1 MVGTELGIVSSSTTK
16 KVVVRRFDRENLTG
30 FINPFSYLQPLAIEL
45 LKPDGSLVQLPYEEV
60 KSICFVQD
68 FEAEAESRKIFLTRP
83 KLEGLWV
90 RMSFRDGEVLDG
102 ILPNNLLA
110 WDIAGY
116 MVTPPESDANNQRVF
131 VPRQALKSIQVLGV
145 VGSPLRAKRKK
156 APAPD
161 QPTLF

>member
-1 MVGTELGIVSSSTTK
+1 VSSSTTK
-16 KVVVRRFDRENLTG
+16 KVIVRRFDRENLTG
-30 FINPFSYLQPLAIEL
+30 FINPFSYLQPQAIEL
-45 LKPDGSLVQLPYEEV
+45 LKPDGSLVQVPYEEV
-60 KSICFVQD
+60 KSVCFVQD
-68 FEAEAESRKIFLTRP
+68 FEAEAESRRIFLTRP
-83 KLEGLWV
+83 KLDGLWV

-131 VPRQALKSIQVLGV
+131 VPRQALRSIQVLGV
-145 VGSPLRAKRKK
+145 VGSPLRVKRKK
-156 APAPD
+156 TPPAAD

>member
-1 MVGTELGIVSSSTTK
+1 MANSTAK

-30 FINPFSYLQPLAIEL
+30 FVNMFSYLQPTAIEL
-45 LKPDGSLVQLPYEEV
+45 LTPDGALVLLPYEEV
-60 KSICFVQD
+60 KSVCFVKD
-68 FEAEAESRKIFLTRP
+68 FEAEAETRRVFMTRP

-90 RMSFRDGEVLDG
+90 RMLFRDGEVLDG
-102 ILPNNLLA
+102 ILPNNLLS

-116 MVTPPESDANNQRVF
+116 TVTPPEPDANNQRVF
-131 VPRQALKSIQVLGV
+131 VPRPALKSIQVLGV

-156 APAPD
+156 AAPAPD